1 MQPPIVSIVG
11 KSDAGKTTLLE
22 KLIPELK
29 RRGYRVAVVKH
40 DAHSFEI
47 DQPGKDSWRHRQAG
61 ADVVVI
67 SSKDKLALI
76 KRVDQELPLS
86 TIATMLTDVD
96 LILTEGY
103 KRGPAPKVEISRRAL
118 SSELLCTADE
128 LVAIV
133 SDQTFNLP
141 VPQFGLDDVIGLA
154 NLLEE
159 RFLATK
165 RLPSRE

>member
-11 KSDAGKTTLLE
+11 KSDTGKTTLLE

-29 RRGYRVAVVKH
+29 RRGYRVAVIKH

-47 DQPGKDSWRHRQAG
+47 DQPGKDTWRHRQAG

-67 SSKDKLALI
+67 SSKDKMALI
-76 KRVDQELPLS
+76 RRVDQEMPLLA
-86 TIATMLTDVD
+86 IAAMLTDVD

-118 SSELLCTADE
+118 SSELLCNADE
-128 LVAIV
+128 LLAIV
-133 SDQTFNLP
+133 SDQTFDLP
-141 VPQFGLDDVIGLA
+141 VPQFGLDDVVGLA
-154 NLLEE
+154 DLLEE

-165 RLPSRE
+165 PKAPSP

>member
-1 MQPPIVSIVG
+1 MQTPIVSIVG

-29 RRGYRVAVVKH
+29 RRGYRVAVIKH

-67 SSKDKLALI
+67 SSKDKMALI
-76 KRVDQELPLS
+76 RRVDQEMPLLA
-86 TIATMLTDVD
+86 IAAMLTDVD

-118 SSELLCTADE
+118 SSELLCNADE

-133 SDQTFNLP
+133 SDQTFDLP
-141 VPQFGLDDVIGLA
+141 VPQFGLDDVAGLA
-154 NLLEE
+154 DLLEE
-159 RFLATK
+159 RFLAT
-165 RLPSRE
+165 RSRPPSP